1 LTRSLEQPYPY
12 TLDYKGEISGGGM
25 KEAFLKVIDAFQK
38 DQNITENMLRI
49 ILNKAILFKEN
60 NLIEIRKLDNAD
72 ETTITTII
80 KLLKK
85 HFTEKYDT

>member
-12 TLDYKGEISGGGM
+12 NSDYKGEISGEGM
-25 KEAFLKVIDAFQK
+25 KEAFLMVIDAFQS
-38 DQNITENMLRI
+38 DQTITENMLRI

-60 NLIEIRKLDNAD
+60 NLVEIRKLYNAD
-72 ETTITTII
+72 RVSIRVII
-80 KLLKK
+80 ELLKK